1 MVELRT
7 DEIADK
13 VRGTIVQGPPSLT
26 FREFNIDSRLT
37 RPGELFFAIIAL
49 RNGHDYVSAAAERGA
64 KGAVISQTV
73 QIPDGRFALIR
84 VGNTLEALQT
94 LAGRVLAEHPLKV
107 VGITGSIGKTTTKEF
122 AAALLAPRFEVL
134 KSEGNFNNQIG
145 LALTLLRLEKRHQAA
160 VLEMGMSAPGE
171 IKALTKIA
179 PPDIVV
185 ITNISPVHLE
195 FLKTMEN
202 IAAAKKEILDGMKTG
217 GTAVLNG
224 DDLAIREIAESTK
237 GKKITFGFSDGCD
250 IQARNLKSR
259 GYGGIDFDLKYGREE
274 RAIRFPFLTESFVS
288 NLLAAL
294 GVAFA
299 FSLPLAQVEK
309 SIREL
314 KPITNRGML
323 LRLGHGLMMIDDS
336 YNSNPKALEAAL
348 RNLSRLPAK
357 RKVAVLGDMLELGE
371 AAVSFHK
378 EAGRQ
383 VVLSNWDLLVTV
395 GTLSLHIADGAK
407 SSGMHAG
414 RIFSF
419 PDSEEAAEHIAGLL
433 QDGDLVLVKG
443 SRGIRTEKIVEK
455 IKNIFGGS

>member
-7 DEIADK
+7 DEIAEKD
-13 VRGTIVQGPPSLT
+13 RGAIVQGPPSLT

-37 RPGELFFAIIAL
+37 RPGELFFAIVAR

-64 KGAVISQTV
+64 KGAVISQAV
-73 QIPDGRFALIR
+73 HVADDRFALIR
-84 VGNTLEALQT
+84 VGDTLEALQT

-107 VGITGSIGKTTTKEF
+107 VGITGSVGKTTTKEF
-122 AAALLAPRFEVL
+122 TAALLAPHFAVL

-171 IKALTKIA
+171 IKALTGIA
-179 PPDIVV
+179 PPDVAV
-185 ITNISPVHLE
+185 ITNINPVHLE

-202 IAAAKKEILDGMKTG
+202 IASAKKEILDGMKNG

-224 DDLAIREIAESTK
+224 DDLSVRKIAESSK
-237 GKKITFGFSDGCD
+237 GKIITFGFSEGCD
-250 IQARNLKSR
+250 IQARNLKSL
-259 GYGGIDFDLKYGREE
+259 GYDGIDFDLKYGREE
-274 RAIRFPFLTESFVS
+274 RAIRFPFLTESSVS

-299 FSLPLAQVEK
+299 FSLPLAKVEK

-314 KPITNRGML
+314 RPFSNRGIL
-323 LRLGHGLMMIDDS
+323 LRLGHRIMMIDDS
-336 YNSNPKALEAAL
+336 YNSNPNALATAL
-348 RNLSRLPAK
+348 RNFSRLPAK

-371 AAVSFHK
+371 ATASFH
-378 EAGRQ
+378 EDAGRQ
-383 VVLSNWDLLVTV
+383 VVLSGWDLLVTV
-395 GTLSLHIADGAK
+395 GPLSLHIADGAI
-407 SSGMHAG
+407 SSGMQPE
-414 RIFSF
+414 RIISF
-419 PDSEEAAEHIAGLL
+419 RDSAEAAEHITGLL

-455 IKNIFGGS
+455 IKTAFEES

>member
-7 DEIADK
+7 DEIAEK

-37 RPGELFFAIIAL
+37 KPGELFFAIVAR

-64 KGAVISQTV
+64 KGAVISQA
-73 QIPDGRFALIR
+73 IHISDDRFALIR
-84 VGNTLEALQT
+84 VGDTLEALQT
-94 LAGRVLAEHPLKV
+94 LAGRVLADHPLKV

-122 AAALLAPRFEVL
+122 TAALLAAHFTVL
-134 KSEGNFNNQIG
+134 KSEGNFNNRIG

-171 IKALTKIA
+171 IKALTGIA
-179 PPDIVV
+179 PPDVVV
-185 ITNISPVHLE
+185 ITNINPVHLE

-202 IAAAKKEILDGMKTG
+202 IAGAKKEILDGMKRG

-224 DDLAIREIAESTK
+224 DDLFIRKISESFK
-237 GKKITFGFSDGCD
+237 EKKVSFGFSEGCD
-250 IQARNLKSR
+250 IQARNLKSL
-259 GYGGIDFDLKYGREE
+259 GYDGIGFDLKYGREE
-274 RAIRFPFLTESFVS
+274 RAIRFPFLTESYVS

-299 FSLPLAQVEK
+299 FSLPLAKVEK
-309 SIREL
+309 SIQKMR
-314 KPITNRGML
+314 PFTNRGIL
-323 LRLGHGLMMIDDS
+323 LRLGHKIMMIDDS
-336 YNSNPKALEAAL
+336 YNSNPKALESAL
-348 RNLSRLPAK
+348 RNLATLPAK

-371 AAVSFHK
+371 ATSSFHK

-383 VVLSNWDLLVTV
+383 VVLSGWGLLVTV
-395 GTLSLHIADGAK
+395 GPLSLHIADGAIT
-407 SSGMHAG
+407 SGMSPE

-419 PDSEEAAEHIAGLL
+419 QDSEEAAKHITGLL

-443 SRGIRTEKIVEK
+443 SRGIRTEKIMEK
-455 IKNIFGGS
+455 IKNTFGEL

>member
-1 MVELRT
+1 MVALRT
-7 DEIADK
+7 DEIAEK

-37 RPGELFFAIIAL
+37 KPGELFFAIVAR

-64 KGAVISQTV
+64 KGAVISQA
-73 QIPDGRFALIR
+73 IHISDDRFALIR
-84 VGNTLEALQT
+84 VGDTLEALQS
-94 LAGRVLAEHPLKV
+94 LAGRVLADHPLKV

-122 AAALLAPRFEVL
+122 TAALLAAHFTVL
-134 KSEGNFNNQIG
+134 KSEGNFNNRIG

-171 IKALTKIA
+171 IKALTGIA
-179 PPDIVV
+179 PPDVVV
-185 ITNISPVHLE
+185 ITNINPVHLE

-202 IAAAKKEILDGMKTG
+202 IAGAKKEILDGMKRG

-224 DDLAIREIAESTK
+224 DDLFIQKISESFK
-237 GKKITFGFSDGCD
+237 EKKVSFGFSEGCD
-250 IQARNLKSR
+250 IQARNLKSL
-259 GYGGIDFDLKYGREE
+259 GYDGIGFDLKYGREE
-274 RAIRFPFLTESFVS
+274 RAIRFPFLTESYVS

-299 FSLPLAQVEK
+299 FSLPLAKVEK
-309 SIREL
+309 SIQKMR
-314 KPITNRGML
+314 PFTNRGIL
-323 LRLGHGLMMIDDS
+323 LRLGHKIMMIDDS
-336 YNSNPKALEAAL
+336 YNSNPKALESAL
-348 RNLSRLPAK
+348 RNLATLPAK

-371 AAVSFHK
+371 ATSSFHK

-383 VVLSNWDLLVTV
+383 VVLSGWGLLVTV
-395 GTLSLHIADGAK
+395 GPLSLHIADGAIT
-407 SSGMHAG
+407 SGMSPE

-419 PDSEEAAEHIAGLL
+419 QDSEEAAEHITDLL

-455 IKNIFGGS
+455 IKNTFGEL

>member
-7 DEIADK
+7 DEIAEK
-13 VRGTIVQGPPSLT
+13 VRGTIVQGLPSLT

-37 RPGELFFAIIAL
+37 RPGELFFAMVA
-49 RNGHDYVSAAAERGA
+49 RRDGHDFVSAAAERGA
-64 KGAVISQTV
+64 KGAVISQAIHV
-73 QIPDGRFALIR
+73 PDDRFALIR
-84 VGNTLEALQT
+84 VGDTLEALQT

-122 AAALLAPRFEVL
+122 TAALLAPHFAVL
-134 KSEGNFNNQIG
+134 KSEGNFNNQMG
-145 LALTLLRLEKRHQAA
+145 LALTLLRLEKHHQAA

-171 IKALTKIA
+171 IKALTRIA
-179 PPDIVV
+179 PPDVAV
-185 ITNISPVHLE
+185 ITNINPVHLE

-224 DDLAIREIAESTK
+224 DDLSIKKIAE
-237 GKKITFGFSDGCD
+237 GFRRKKISFGFSEGCD
-250 IQARNLKSR
+250 IQARSLRSL
-259 GYGGIDFDLKYGREE
+259 GYNGIAFDLKYGREE
-274 RAIRFPFLTESFVS
+274 RAIEFPFLTESFVL
-288 NLLAAL
+288 NLLATL

-299 FSLPLAQVEK
+299 FSLPLAKVEK
-309 SIREL
+309 TIREL
-314 KPITNRGML
+314 KPFTNRGIL
-323 LRLGHGLMMIDDS
+323 LRLGHEILLIDDS
-336 YNSNPKALEAAL
+336 YNSNPKALETAL

-371 AAVSFHK
+371 GSSSFHK

-383 VVLSNWDLLVTV
+383 IALSGWDVLVTV
-395 GTLSLHIADGAK
+395 GPLSLYIAEGAK
-407 SSGMHAG
+407 NSGMPLH

-419 PDSEEAAEHIAGLL
+419 QNSEEAAEHIAGLL
-433 QDGDLVLVKG
+433 RDGDLVLVKG

-455 IKNIFGGS
+455 IKNTFGES

>member
-7 DEIADK
+7 DEIAEK
-13 VRGTIVQGPPSLT
+13 VRGTIVQGLPSLT

-37 RPGELFFAIIAL
+37 RPGELFFALVAR
-49 RNGHDYVSAAAERGA
+49 RNGHDFVSAAAERGA
-64 KGAVISQTV
+64 KGAVISQAIHV
-73 QIPDGRFALIR
+73 PDDRFALIR
-84 VGNTLEALQT
+84 VGDTLEALQT

-107 VGITGSIGKTTTKEF
+107 VGITGSVGKTTTKEF
-122 AAALLAPRFEVL
+122 TAALLAPHFAVL
-134 KSEGNFNNQIG
+134 KSEGNFNNQMG
-145 LALTLLRLEKRHQAA
+145 LALTLLRLEKHHQAA

-179 PPDIVV
+179 PPDVAV
-185 ITNISPVHLE
+185 ITNINPVHLE

-224 DDLAIREIAESTK
+224 DDLSIKKIAE
-237 GKKITFGFSDGCD
+237 GFRRKKISFGFSEGCD
-250 IQARNLKSR
+250 IQARSLRSL
-259 GYGGIDFDLKYGREE
+259 GYNGIAFDLKYGREE
-274 RAIRFPFLTESFVS
+274 RAVEFPFLTESFVL

-299 FSLPLAQVEK
+299 FSLPLAKVEK
-309 SIREL
+309 TIREL
-314 KPITNRGML
+314 KPFTNRGIL
-323 LRLGHGLMMIDDS
+323 LRLGHEILLIDDS
-336 YNSNPKALEAAL
+336 YNSNPKALETAI

-371 AAVSFHK
+371 GSSSFHK

-383 VVLSNWDLLVTV
+383 IALSGWDVLVTV
-395 GTLSLHIADGAK
+395 GPLSLHIAEGAK
-407 SSGMHAG
+407 NSGMPLH

-419 PDSEEAAEHIAGLL
+419 QNSEEAGEHIAGLL

-455 IKNIFGGS
+455 IKSTFGEL